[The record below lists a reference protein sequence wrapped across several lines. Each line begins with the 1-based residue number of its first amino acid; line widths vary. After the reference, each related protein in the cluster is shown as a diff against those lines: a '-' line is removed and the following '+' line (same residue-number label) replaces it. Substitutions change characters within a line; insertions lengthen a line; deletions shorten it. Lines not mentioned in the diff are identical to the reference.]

1 MRRAQSTLEY
11 SILIAIVAAA
21 IITMRTYVQRSVQA
35 NIKTIEQQ
43 INAEIVRAPM
53 SSGPSGPTLEDERQ
67 INGGSGALGQAL
79 EQIGPSDEGQINGGA
94 LDAAREQ
101 IGRALK

>member
-43 INAEIVRAPM
+43 INAEVV
-53 SSGPSGPTLEDERQ
+53 
-67 INGGSGALGQAL
+67 
-79 EQIGPSDEGQINGGA
+79 
-94 LDAAREQ
+94 
-101 IGRALK
+101 KK